1 VARERFGV
9 LKATE
14 MVGGDPGR
22 REPYG
27 YVHFRGSEGIVAVRN
42 PDIAPAEIAVKL
54 DPVAGLDRSARELV
68 LERIYP
74 TRWVSPRLFAAG
86 ESVTVP
92 LLGYEAAIYEM
103 RPLALVSEP
112 LLADAVFETGS
123 VDGAVERLTVLE
135 AGAAPAVLNPSRLAA
150 IERNGARLDPAELC
164 ALVRPADAFVRD
176 LGSGVRGNVVTAR
189 VAVSPEARSATLGV
203 LLRSGAAGR
212 PGPLVSATLDGAA
225 VNPEVVE
232 VKGLWA
238 WYTVPVFPGTH
249 TVRLTVAAKENGA
262 AWSGSAQV
270 WATGSQATRGVEVT
284 VRGTAAIPARALP
297 ATGRGPRE
305 LPRSVHI
312 LSAQL

>member
-1 VARERFGV
+1 
-9 LKATE
+9 
-14 MVGGDPGR
+14 
-22 REPYG
+22 
-27 YVHFRGSEGIVAVRN
+27 
-42 PDIAPAEIAVKL
+42 VKL

-150 IERNGARLDPAELC
+150 IERTGAPRPAELC
-164 ALVRPADAFVRD
+164 ALVRPPTRSSAT
-176 LGSGVRGNVVTAR
+176 SERGPRYVVTAR
-189 VAVSPEARSATLGV
+189 VACRPRRDRHARRPAA
-203 LLRSGAAGR
+203 LRRAGR

-238 WYTVPVFPGTH
+238 WYTVPSSPAPY
-249 TVRLTVAAKENGA
+249 VRLTVAAKENGR
-262 AWSGSAQV
+262 
-270 WATGSQATRGVEVT
+270 RGPAPRRCGRPAPGDARR
-284 VRGTAAIPARALP
+284 RGDGARTARDPRARSP
-297 ATGRGPRE
+297 RHGRGPRE